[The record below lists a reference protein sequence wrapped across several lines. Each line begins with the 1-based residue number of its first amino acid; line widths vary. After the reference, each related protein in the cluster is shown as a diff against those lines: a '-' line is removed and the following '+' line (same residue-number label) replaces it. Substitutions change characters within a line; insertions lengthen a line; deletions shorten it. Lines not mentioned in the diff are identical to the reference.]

1 MNVNVYKK
9 NQNIFTNLHQFET
22 FVYNVS
28 KKYLNESEPSQ
39 NHTHKRIRQMLLRS
53 VFLSS
58 ILSVKPTK
66 NIVFQKMSCLDFK
79 GIALISFIMP
89 KMFVDII
96 IIFCEIDSKKM

>member
-9 NQNIFTNLHQFET
+9 NQNIFTNLHKFET

-39 NHTHKRIRQMLLRS
+39 NHTRKRIRQMLLRS
-53 VFLSS
+53 VF
-58 ILSVKPTK
+58 LSVKPTK

-89 KMFVDII
+89 KMFVDTYNDNILRNR
-96 IIFCEIDSKKM
+96 

>member
-1 MNVNVYKK
+1 M
-9 NQNIFTNLHQFET
+9 
-22 FVYNVS
+22 S

-53 VFLSS
+53 VF
-58 ILSVKPTK
+58 LSVKPTK

-89 KMFVDII
+89 KMFVDTYNDNILGNR
-96 IIFCEIDSKKM
+96 